1 MLVVTHT
8 PTGPLLTTHPP
19 GMDQHPVMTASPS
32 SHVMQPRVVTFILIA
47 DAFIPLQ
54 FHGKSAGR
62 EAEFERRLAE
72 ELGPGFKRVRLLWLL
87 ANTQHEQT
95 CVAWKAAAP
104 AGAKENGVSGR

>member
-1 MLVVTHT
+1 M
-8 PTGPLLTTHPP
+8 PAACLT
-19 GMDQHPVMTASPS
+19 SIS
-32 SHVMQPRVVTFILIA
+32 IA
-47 DAFIPLQ
+47 TSFFPLQ